1 MKILELTTYS
11 AGGCGVWARVYR
23 EAQFFAEQGHR
34 VEVFSSDYI
43 KGSNDRAPRQEKRGS
58 VLITRFPGVKL
69 GGESFTYWNF
79 RREALTY
86 KPEVIIAH
94 AYRHTHTTKALSIGK
109 QLGIPVFLVTHAP
122 FDRATTRSRLA
133 KVAVF
138 VYDYC
143 IGKRTLPQFT
153 KVIAIT
159 HWEVPF
165 LRKLGLIDKKIAYV
179 PNGLPEEFFTPL
191 KKGGKGIVYTGRMAP
206 IKNLETIS
214 SALSVLL
221 SEQETLPSV
230 VFFGPAEKEYLA
242 ALQNRIKIDG
252 SEITIINKTFGPR
265 EQINEL
271 EKREIFI
278 LPSLS
283 EGLPQSL
290 LEAMARGKIV
300 LASNNKGNKDVIKD
314 GKNGFL
320 FPVGDKKRLAE
331 RIKYITL
338 LSQKGKEKIKKSA
351 RITAENYRWKVL
363 GNRFLSLIK
372 LHTK

>member
-23 EAQFFAEQGHR
+23 EAQFFAEQGHQ
-34 VEVFSSDYI
+34 VEVFSSDLT
-43 KGSNDRAPRQEKRGS
+43 KGSSARAPSKEKIRGIS
-58 VLITRFPGVKL
+58 ITRFPGIRL

-79 RREALTY
+79 KRVALAY
-86 KPEVIIAH
+86 KPEVIIVH

-122 FDRATTRSRLA
+122 FDRAATRSRLA
-133 KVAVF
+133 RGVVAI
-138 VYDYC
+138 YDLC

-153 KVIAIT
+153 KVVAIT
-159 HWEVPF
+159 RWELPF
-165 LRKLGLIDKKIAYV
+165 LRKLGLSDNKIVYV

-191 KKGGKGIVYTGRMAP
+191 KKGGKGVVYTGRIAP
-206 IKNLETIS
+206 IKNLETVS
-214 SALSVLL
+214 GALCFLL
-221 SEQETLPSV
+221 NEKKVPLPV

-242 ALQNRIKIDG
+242 ALQKKIKADG
-252 SEITIINKTFGPR
+252 ANITIINKTFNSR

-271 EKREIFI
+271 DKSEMFL

-300 LASNNKGNKDVIKD
+300 LASDNKGNKDVVIN

-320 FPVGDKKRLAE
+320 FPIGDKKLLAE
-331 RIKYITL
+331 RIRYIIF
-338 LSQKGKEKIKKSA
+338 LSQKEKDKIKKSA
-351 RITAENYRWKVL
+351 RTTAEGYRWKLL
-363 GNRFLSLIK
+363 GKKFLSLIK
-372 LHTK
+372 RHTK